1 VAAPFWVARTADRA
15 AGERLTAVGQ
25 QRAQEARNLAD
36 ELAAQGHRVSANT
49 VAGLL
54 AEMGYSLQ
62 ATAKQ
67 VEGAQHPDRD
77 GQFRYVNQQATAHLA
92 AGQPVISVD
101 TKKKEVVGNLA
112 HKDREWQPK
121 G

>member
-1 VAAPFWVARTADRA
+1 VAAPRWEAHRADRA

-36 ELAAQGHRVSANT
+36 ELAAQGHPVSANT

-62 ATAKQ
+62 ATSKCLFLN
-67 VEGAQHPDRD
+67 R
-77 GQFRYVNQQATAHLA
+77 
-92 AGQPVISVD
+92 
-101 TKKKEVVGNLA
+101 
-112 HKDREWQPK
+112 RE
-121 G
+121 